1 MPTLY
6 LRDVPKQIVVE
17 LRRRADLSRRSLNAE
32 AIVCLEQAL
41 ATDERRSRAKDALRQ
56 LAELRA
62 AHPYVPG
69 EPTGVDLIR
78 EDRDQ
83 H

>member
-6 LRDVPKQIVVE
+6 LRDVPEHVVAE
-17 LRRRADLSRRSLNAE
+17 LRRRAELSRRSLNAE
-32 AIVCLEQAL
+32 AIVCLERAL
-41 ATDERRSRAKDALRQ
+41 ATDERRSRARAALQ
-56 LAELRA
+56 LLAELRA

-69 EPTGVDLIR
+69 DPTGVDLIR
-78 EDRDQ
+78 EDRDE

>member
-6 LRDVPKQIVVE
+6 LRDVPEQIVVE

-62 AHPYVPG
+62 AHPCVPG

-78 EDRDQ
+78 EGREER
-83 H
+83 